1 MIRKPAALLLAA
13 LFASAAFA
21 HDDDAS
27 SGTPKLGTVKF
38 PSSCSPKVQ
47 QKVTRGVAMLHSF
60 WWSQG
65 EATFQEI
72 ASEDPNCAIAAWGFA
87 SILMY
92 NPFVGVVP
100 PKDIARA
107 QGAIEKGRQMKA
119 SPRDKDYLEAVAAYW
134 DDYASKTERQ
144 RSLARSAAYQK
155 LAAKYPKD
163 DEAQIFNG
171 LYLIATQQASDQTY
185 AESLKAAAILEK
197 EFAKYPNHPG
207 VAHYLIH
214 AYDAPPTAQ
223 KGLPSAR
230 KYAGIAPAAPHALHM
245 PSHIFTRVGAWQD
258 SAATNRRAAD
268 VAVKGKDFDD
278 ALHAMD
284 YIVYAQLQLARDS
297 DARKTYEEAAQI
309 TPSTPRFT
317 GPYPLA
323 VMPARLAIER
333 GAWREAAQL
342 EPMKSQYPFTEANT
356 YLARAIGAARSGDA
370 ESAKKDVKEIEARR
384 DALKAANNGYWAAEV
399 EVMRLSA
406 SAWTALADNRND
418 EALSLMRQAAD
429 TEDKNEKHPV
439 TPGRLLPAREQLGD
453 MLMELKRPKEALAE
467 YELSM
472 QREPNRFRGYYGAAL
487 AAEMAGDGKSARK
500 YYTRLVQVAGKGDG
514 RAELTLARNYLEQ

>member
-1 MIRKPAALLLAA
+1 MRQTSVAMIAA
-13 LFASAAFA
+13 LFAAHAFA
-21 HDDDAS
+21 HDEDA
-27 SGTPKLGTVKF
+27 GKGQLGKVKF
-38 PSSCSPKVQ
+38 ANSCSPKVKD
-47 QKVTRGVAMLHSF
+47 KVTRGVAMLHSF

-72 ASEDPNCAIAAWGFA
+72 GYEDPNCAIAAWGFA

-100 PKDIARA
+100 PKELARA

-119 SPRDKDYLEAVAAYW
+119 SERDKDFLEAVAAYW
-134 DDYASKTERQ
+134 DDFGSKTERQ
-144 RSLARSAAYQK
+144 RSLARSAAYEK

-163 DEAQIFNG
+163 DEAQIFSG

-185 AESLKAAAILEK
+185 ADSLKAAGILEK
-197 EFAKYPNHPG
+197 QFAKYPNHPG

-223 KGLPSAR
+223 KGIPSAR

-258 SAATNRRAAD
+258 SATTNRRSAD
-268 VAVKGKDFDD
+268 VALKGKDFDD
-278 ALHAMD
+278 ALHASD
-284 YIVYAQLQLARDS
+284 YIVYAQLQMARDG
-297 DARKTYEEAAQI
+297 DARKTYEEAAKI
-309 TPSTPRFT
+309 NPSTPRFV

-323 VMPARLAIER
+323 AMPARLVVER

-342 EPMKSQYPFTEANT
+342 QPVKSQFPFTEANT
-356 YLARAIGAARSGDA
+356 YLARAIGAARTGDA
-370 ESAKKDVKEIEARR
+370 ESAKKDLQEIEARR
-384 DALKAANNGYWAAEV
+384 DALKAANNNYWASEV

-406 SAWTALADNRND
+406 SAWIAMAEKRND

-429 TEDKNEKHPV
+429 AEDKNEKHPV
-439 TPGRLLPAREQLGD
+439 TPGRLLPAREKLGD
-453 MLMELKRPKEALAE
+453 MLMEVKRPKEALAE
-467 YELSM
+467 YEQSM

-500 YYTRLVQVAGKGDG
+500 YYTRLVQVAGKGDE
-514 RAELTLARNYLEQ
+514 RAEITLARNYLAQ